1 MIFNNYLNFC
11 CFIFLV
17 FLFLNFSSTLHHHR
31 LPFFILSLHHPL
43 IFQSLCHHLSF
54 FILSL
59 HHPLIFQFPLSSSP
73 FFYLFSPPASAFSS
87 YSPFTAPLRRKGDS
101 NPRYSFPYTHFP
113 GVRLKPLGHLSS
125 IARTMYIWSF
135 FVYKIHHAFSVLNNE
150 KISVLE
156 NLFAFYCIYFSPQ
169 IFYIQFAELFHSSFT
184 W

>member
-17 FLFLNFSSTLHHHR
+17 FLFLNFSSTLHHHH
-31 LPFFILSLHHPL
+31 LPFFISSPCITLSSFSSSIIISLSLSSPC
-43 IFQSLCHHLSF
+43 ITLSSF
-54 FILSL
+54 SPSVIISLSL
-59 HHPLIFQFPLSSSP
+59 SL
-73 FFYLFSPPASAFSS
+73 PPASALSS

>member
-31 LPFFILSLHHPL
+31 LPFFISSPCITLSSFSPSV
-43 IFQSLCHHLSF
+43 IISF
-54 FILSL
+54 FLSPL
-59 HHPLIFQFPLSSSP
+59 H
-73 FFYLFSPPASAFSS
+73 PPASALSS

>member
-31 LPFFILSLHHPL
+31 LPFFISSPCITLSSFSPSVIISLSLSPLHP
-43 IFQSLCHHLSF
+43 
-54 FILSL
+54 
-59 HHPLIFQFPLSSSP
+59 PE
-73 FFYLFSPPASAFSS
+73 SALSS

>member
-31 LPFFILSLHHPL
+31 LPFFISSPCITPL
-43 IFQSLCHHLSF
+43 IFQSLYHHLPF

-59 HHPLIFQFPLSSSP
+59 HHPLIFQSPLSSSP
-73 FFYLFSPPASAFSS
+73 FLYPLPPASALSS

>member
-31 LPFFILSLHHPL
+31 LPFFISSPCITLSSFSPL
-43 IFQSLCHHLSF
+43 YHRLPF
-54 FILSL
+54 FI
-59 HHPLIFQFPLSSSP
+59 
-73 FFYLFSPPASAFSS
+73 FSPPASALSS

>member
-17 FLFLNFSSTLHHHR
+17 FLFINS
-31 LPFFILSLHHPL
+31 PP
-43 IFQSLCHHLSF
+43 
-54 FILSL
+54 
-59 HHPLIFQFPLSSSP
+59 SSSP
-73 FFYLFSPPASAFSS
+73 FLYLLPPPASALSS